1 MIEVI
6 VLGPVAAAFALA
18 ILLLLLL
25 LADVLVRRA
34 DVTAAL
40 LIGSTLIDAF
50 FAREVPSLILPG
62 DMRVGFTD
70 VIATLVLCAAFARLL
85 RMRRLNTYQRWL
97 ILFMVVLV
105 LSLVRGVIAFGI
117 QTSLNDFRLIEFWIA
132 AALYFA
138 TLRSSPLVYNRV
150 AKVWVWMT
158 VPLMAIVL
166 ARWLAVFTGID
177 VGVPQEQFGADAAIR
192 VLDGPYT
199 FFLAQG
205 FILALP
211 FWRQDQ
217 RSRPI
222 RIVSILLLL
231 IVVLL
236 DRRTAWVALL
246 AGVITLMFHD
256 RRLGRRAIWPVVM
269 ILGVVIGAYST
280 VQIAATS
287 GEPIAQAASNTG
299 TATWRIEGWAVL
311 LSQWARSPG
320 NWLTGEP
327 FGAGFL
333 RLVEG
338 SEVVAGPHNFYI
350 EILLRTGALGL
361 LALLALTVGLLVA
374 TWRRSTE
381 DAGVFGS
388 GVLPALLMMQ
398 LVWFVAWSPGIEQG
412 IVTGIAIS
420 LAGRPTTYRPSEVA
434 VGRFGGQPTQGIS
447 VSPPAPDLR
456 NT

>member
-1 MIEVI
+1 MIEWI
-6 VLGPVAAAFALA
+6 VLGPVAAAFAFA

-25 LADVLVRRA
+25 LVDVLVRRA
-34 DVTAAL
+34 DVTAGL

-50 FAREVPSLILPG
+50 FARAVPSLTLPG

-70 VIATLVLCAAFARLL
+70 IIATLVLGAALARLL

-97 ILFMVVLV
+97 ILFMVLLV
-105 LSLVRGVIAFGI
+105 LSLLRGVIAFGV
-117 QTSLNDFRLIEFWIA
+117 QTSVNAFRLIEFWIA

-138 TLRSSPLVYNRV
+138 TLRPSPLVYNRI

-166 ARWLAVFTGID
+166 ARWMAVFTGVD
-177 VGVPQEQFGADAAIR
+177 VGVPREQFGADAAIR

-205 FILALP
+205 FILTLP

-217 RSRPI
+217 RSQPI
-222 RIVSILLLL
+222 RILGILLLL

-246 AGVITLMFHD
+246 AGMMTLMLHD
-256 RRLGRRAIWPVVM
+256 RRLGRRAIWAVVM

-280 VQIAATS
+280 LQIAATP
-287 GEPIAQAASNTG
+287 GEPLAQAASDTG
-299 TATWRIEGWAVL
+299 SATWRVEGWVVL
-311 LSQWARSPG
+311 LSQWARSPL

-327 FGAGFL
+327 FGTSFL
-333 RLVEG
+333 RRVEG
-338 SEVVAGPHNFYI
+338 SEVAAGPHDFYI
-350 EILLRTGALGL
+350 EILLRTGVLGL

-374 TWRRSTE
+374 TWRRSTD

-388 GVLPALLMMQ
+388 GVLAALLVMQ
-398 LVWFVAWSPGIEQG
+398 LIWFIAWAPGIEQG

-420 LAGRPTTYRPSEVA
+420 LAGRQTTYRRSETT
-434 VGRFGGQPTQGIS
+434 VGRIGGRSAQGIG
-447 VSPPAPDLR
+447 V
-456 NT
+456 

>member
-1 MIEVI
+1 MIELI
-6 VLGPVAAAFALA
+6 VLGLIAAAFAAAGLV
-18 ILLLLLL
+18 LLLLLI
-25 LADVLVRRA
+25 DVLVRRP

-338 SEVVAGPHNFYI
+338 SQVVAGPHNFYI

-447 VSPPAPDLR
+447 D
-456 NT
+456 